1 MNATPPVSRYG
12 LSDLPRVPL
21 LPAHESALEQA
32 RERMLGAGFWR
43 AAKLSAMRD
52 VLALARISRLEVI
65 GIDPTTE
72 LRVLIRMPCCVPCL
86 PPAAPELVVEQ
97 QVELSLRY
105 GEEILRGPQPGYS
118 IVEILRPFHVHHP
131 NASAGPAQRLCLAA
145 SLPRGYPLREAI
157 VASYAALTLQSVMLD
172 ERDPA
177 GVMSPAAARFWQQ
190 HMHRIPLTREPFLA
204 PPGGGATTGGPV

>member
-1 MNATPPVSRYG
+1 MNPTTPLPRYG

-21 LPAHESALEQA
+21 LPVHESALQQA
-32 RERMLGAGFWR
+32 RERMLGPGFWR
-43 AAKLSAMRD
+43 AAKLSAMRE
-52 VLALARISRLEVI
+52 VLALAQISRLELI

-72 LRVLIRMPCCVPCL
+72 LRVLVRMRCCVPCL
-86 PPAAPELVVEQ
+86 PPAAPEPVIERT
-97 QVELSLRY
+97 VELSLRY

-118 IVEILRPFHVHHP
+118 IVEILKPLHVHHP
-131 NASAGPAQRLCLAA
+131 NVSQGPAQRLCLAA

-157 VASYAALTLQSVMLD
+157 VASYAALTLQSVTVD

-190 HMHRIPLTREPFLA
+190 HMDRIPLSREPFLA
-204 PPGGGATTGGPV
+204 PPVGDAPTGGSA